1 MGVRKTN
8 NARTLAFITL
18 AMLHGWSIAELW
30 SNAWVLL
37 FARFAFPVALLWIH
51 RASFARTRIWPNIA
65 LGLRRWAANVF
76 PHVSSDPRCF
86 KVTTVTR
93 ISMVCIEVS
102 TITILI
108 LQWMLSNELRQLS
121 ITATRGLCHRTAGS
135 LAPPKIKSRPTSLTF
150 T

>member
-8 NARTLAFITL
+8 NARTLAFIAL

-65 LGLRRWAANVF
+65 LGLRRWAANVV

-93 ISMVCIEVS
+93 IRYLWNVL
-102 TITILI
+102 TFL
-108 LQWMLSNELRQLS
+108 LLRYWYYNECYPTS
-121 ITATRGLCHRTAGS
+121 CDNFPITRGLCHRTAGS